1 MDEKDIKEIDRILD
15 RINRAGRKYG
25 EIILVVKNGVIRFID
40 FRGSVELLAEDTE
53 QEIIEAK

>member
-53 QEIIEAK
+53 QKILEAE

>member
-53 QEIIEAK
+53 QEILEAE

>member
-53 QEIIEAK
+53 REILEAE

>member
-53 QEIIEAK
+53 QEILEVE

>member
-1 MDEKDIKEIDRILD
+1 MNEKDIKEIDRILD